1 MTATPRSLSPR
12 GPDGTSSYDK
22 IETCKSI
29 FSPDKSALAKTQ
41 NFKKEMRD
49 FADDADPDKLNLDS
63 VTLEDLKNFYK
74 KNLVRDIETSLQRT
88 RKSKLI

>member
-1 MTATPRSLSPR
+1 
-12 GPDGTSSYDK
+12 
-22 IETCKSI
+22 
-29 FSPDKSALAKTQ
+29 
-41 NFKKEMRD
+41 MRD